1 MLSAAFDSKPP
12 AVHWRCP
19 PIRPLT
25 GAEGDRAAALYDRAR
40 RIEAAS
46 GHPARLAGFEL
57 EVTLRLL
64 EGTIPLAEADNPY
77 WRGKC
82 RTLFARPAV
91 EPIAYLHWRALMTG
105 GLDGPGALRIASM
118 LAARNV
124 VLREGPGI
132 GRSVM
137 GDVGFEAADP
147 HCPWLAEL
155 RAAAVSPETLSALP
169 MFAFARAIAA
179 HPFSDSNG
187 RFARLLAQAG
197 LARAG
202 GLTRPCLPLAPV
214 FYRNNETLAAG
225 LKHLSEEGDWAP
237 FLDACLGALEQAA
250 LAAECIFLDGRKGA
264 APEAAPGASPELSR
278 RNLSG
283 RGD

>member
-1 MLSAAFDSKPP
+1 MLSASPEPKPP
-12 AVHWRCP
+12 SVQWRCP

-25 GAEGDRAAALYDRAR
+25 GAEGDRAVALYDRAR

-64 EGTIPLAEADNPY
+64 EGTLPLPEADNPY
-77 WRGKC
+77 WRDKC

-105 GLDGPGALRIASM
+105 GIDGPGALRIASM

-137 GDVGFEAADP
+137 GDVEFEAADP
-147 HCPWLAEL
+147 QCSWLVEV
-155 RAAAVSPETLSALP
+155 RAATASPELLPALP
-169 MFAFARAIAA
+169 MFAFARAITA

-187 RFARLLAQAG
+187 RFARLLVQAG

-202 GLTRPCLPLAPV
+202 RLTRPCLPLAPI

-225 LKHLSEEGDWAP
+225 LKRLSEEGEWGP
-237 FLDACLGALEQAA
+237 YYDACLGALEQAA
-250 LAAECIFLDGRKGA
+250 LAAERMFLDTREGA
-264 APEAAPGASPELSR
+264 APKAGPAASR
-278 RNLSG
+278 INSNSNMSG